1 MSRLEDFLK
10 EDISKLASNGDWV
23 KIRKVETYLN
33 RMARQRLSR
42 LERANLEIGDDR
54 IVSKYS
60 KFDFQSTYIPK
71 GKDLK
76 KYNNQMLKS
85 IANAR
90 HFLNL
95 KTSKVK
101 AFKEW
106 NRNVGKS
113 NLKASKEF
121 WAIKE
126 RIIEIDASGFGSLGS
141 EVQNEIIGYITGQ
154 KKKKDLSDYA
164 TRGYDKMRK
173 KYKNA
178 SKNTIQQQIYNEY
191 IKNGVKPE
199 DFSEKDIED
208 EAKAWKKL
216 LK

>member
-1 MSRLEDFLK
+1 MSRIEDFLK
-10 EDISKLASNGDWV
+10 EDISKLASSGDWV

-33 RMARQRLSR
+33 RMARQRLAR

-54 IVSKYS
+54 IISKYS
-60 KFDFQSTYIPK
+60 NFDFQSTYIPK

-113 NLKASKEF
+113 DLKASKDF
-121 WAIKE
+121 WLIKE
-126 RIIEIDASGFGSLGS
+126 RIIELDNVGFGSLGS
-141 EVQNEIIGYITGQ
+141 EVQNEIIGYLTGQ

-164 TRGYDKMRK
+164 TRGYNKLRDKFKKSPEGTIQNQIYKEYFGRK
-173 KYKNA
+173 KK
-178 SKNTIQQQIYNEY
+178 
-191 IKNGVKPE
+191 
-199 DFSEKDIED
+199 
-208 EAKAWKKL
+208 
-216 LK
+216 